1 MRITGKGIA
10 SLLLAAALTAA
21 VSPAALAAPRV
32 TVTPQKVYVNGVQH
46 DFEAY
51 AIDGYNYFRLRDLA
65 YLLNGTK
72 SQFSVDWDKENNA
85 IVTAT
90 GEPYAAVGNEMRAGQ
105 DHSSTAVPST
115 QKMTVN
121 GEEIK
126 LSPYNI
132 GWSNFFKLRDLG
144 AALGFN
150 VEYVQK
156 GNTVQISSTDYT
168 PEESAPAQTQTSVT
182 VSFIDVGQGDSI
194 FIDDGAY
201 EVLIDAGT
209 ADKGA
214 LVSSYI
220 KPYVDGDL
228 DLVIATHAHADHVG
242 GLTQVIN
249 DYQVDEIIDSGDTA
263 TSKSWQ
269 NYRSAAA
276 AEPNCKFIPDSDMTI
291 SMSQGV
297 SIQIIEALDGDKNLN
312 NDSVCALLTAGKVKA
327 LFTGDNEEA
336 AEAVLAKKVG
346 DVDVFKAAHHGSSTA
361 NTMTLLS
368 VIKPEYAVVS
378 CGLGNTYGHPHLQ
391 ALENFAAAGVT
402 VYGTEKSGT
411 IVMKTDGTTYSFN
424 TAAALTAADAGNK
437 AA

>member
-1 MRITGKGIA
+1 
-10 SLLLAAALTAA
+10 
-21 VSPAALAAPRV
+21 
-32 TVTPQKVYVNGVQH
+32 
-46 DFEAY
+46 
-51 AIDGYNYFRLRDLA
+51 
-65 YLLNGTK
+65 
-72 SQFSVDWDKENNA
+72 
-85 IVTAT
+85 
-90 GEPYAAVGNEMRAGQ
+90 
-105 DHSSTAVPST
+105 
-115 QKMTVN
+115 
-121 GEEIK
+121 
-126 LSPYNI
+126 
-132 GWSNFFKLRDLG
+132 
-144 AALGFN
+144 
-150 VEYVQK
+150 
-156 GNTVQISSTDYT
+156 
-168 PEESAPAQTQTSVT
+168 
-182 VSFIDVGQGDSI
+182 
-194 FIDDGAY
+194 
-201 EVLIDAGT
+201 
-209 ADKGA
+209 
-214 LVSSYI
+214 
-220 KPYVDGDL
+220 
-228 DLVIATHAHADHVG
+228 
-242 GLTQVIN
+242 
-249 DYQVDEIIDSGDTA
+249 
-263 TSKSWQ
+263 
-269 NYRSAAA
+269 
-276 AEPNCKFIPDSDMTI
+276 MTI